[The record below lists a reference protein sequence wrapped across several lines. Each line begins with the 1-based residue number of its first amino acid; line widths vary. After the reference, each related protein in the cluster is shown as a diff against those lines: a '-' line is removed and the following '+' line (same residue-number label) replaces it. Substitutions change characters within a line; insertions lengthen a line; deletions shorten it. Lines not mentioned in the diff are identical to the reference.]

1 MVYLVAEWIHFALF
15 GIILPTINTE
25 SVHFLGLMNSAARYR
40 ASGLGGMVWG
50 LGSLISGLVSAE
62 EGDLHTM
69 GPD

>member
-1 MVYLVAEWIHFALF
+1 MDTLYTFWDNITHY
-15 GIILPTINTE
+15 NTE
-25 SVHFLGLMNSAARYR
+25 SVHFLGLMNSATRSR

-62 EGDLHTM
+62 EGGLHTM